1 MWKKLFNRFKGGK
14 KCEEK
19 NKFKFKYGDSV
30 KVVSGFY
37 EGCKGKVIHSYT
49 PERYMVSDPDGVVVW
64 FDDTELEKV

>member
-1 MWKKLFNRFKGGK
+1 
-14 KCEEK
+14 
-19 NKFKFKYGDSV
+19 V